1 MGKIYTALG
10 LMSGTS
16 GDGIDASIIKSNG
29 QNEYKTLANR
39 FYRYPKDTTEKIHRL
54 KDNIQTPFDLND
66 YSEEIHLLEG
76 EITHHHFI
84 AVQDMK
90 KYHDFDLIGF
100 HGQTILHIPEERISK
115 QIGFGKRLSTL
126 TKKTVVY
133 NFRENDLN
141 NGGEGAPLA
150 PIFHE
155 LIVKQKKLNLPV
167 TILNI
172 GGISNITTINNKFE
186 ISSFDIGPGNCL
198 IDRWMR
204 HNSDNTF
211 DKEGLIARS
220 GKVDKLILKKHI
232 DNFNSHEVNKKK
244 SFDINDLW
252 FFLGIGGEVQ
262 KSLTLENGAA
272 TLTEIT
278 SEILSQNL
286 KSKNIYVCGGGRK
299 NKLLIEL
306 IERKIEKKIKLID
319 NIGIDG
325 DFIES
330 QAFAYLAIRSFLG
343 FPITFPNTTGCKK
356 PTTGGVVVKNY
367 I

>member
-39 FYRYPKDTTEKIHRL
+39 LYRYPKDTTEKLHRL
-54 KDNIQTPFDLND
+54 KDNIKTPFDLND

-84 AVQDMK
+84 AVQDMQ

-100 HGQTILHIPEERISK
+100 HGQTILHLPEDGISK
-115 QIGFGKRLSTL
+115 QIGFAERLSIL

-155 LIVKQKKLNLPV
+155 LIVKQKKINLPV

-172 GGISNITTINNKFE
+172 GGISNITTINEKFE
-186 ISSFDIGPGNCL
+186 IFSSDIGPGNCL

-204 HNSDNTF
+204 LNSNKTF
-211 DKEGLIARS
+211 DKNGSIAKS
-220 GKVDKLILKKHI
+220 GKVDKFILKKHI
-232 DNFNSHEVNKKK
+232 DNFNYHEINKKR

-252 FFLGIGGEVQ
+252 FFLGIGREAQ

-278 SEILSQNL
+278 SEILSKNL
-286 KSKNIYVCGGGRK
+286 IDKNIYVCGGGRK
-299 NKLLIEL
+299 NKFLIEV
-306 IERKIEKKIKLID
+306 IEKKIKKKIKLID
-319 NIGIDG
+319 DIGIDG

-330 QAFAYLAIRSFLG
+330 QAFAYLAIRSYLKLPIS
-343 FPITFPNTTGCKK
+343 FPGTTGCKK
-356 PTTGGVVVKNY
+356 PCTGGEIIENF
-367 I
+367 